1 MCLSPWIY
9 QTRIDRGSAFT
20 LSRRKSNARRW
31 THETKMRAKQM
42 KAKIIIATAIIG
54 VTALAGVVY
63 AAGEEKENEQKI
75 ALSTMPPAVQK
86 TIQDNLGGGT
96 ITETAKETKEGKIVY
111 QAHIKKS
118 GGQEVEVKVAE
129 DGKLLSVGKDDD
141 QESKD

>member
-1 MCLSPWIY
+1 
-9 QTRIDRGSAFT
+9 
-20 LSRRKSNARRW
+20 
-31 THETKMRAKQM
+31 M

-54 VTALAGVVY
+54 VTVLAGVVY
-63 AAGEEKENEQKI
+63 AAEEEKENEQKI
-75 ALSTMPPAVQK
+75 ALSTMPPAVQR

-96 ITETAKETKEGKIVY
+96 ITETTKETKEGKTVY

-118 GGQEVEVKVAE
+118 GGEEVEVKVAE